1 VYGIVSAGGG
11 SIDIY
16 SEKGLGTT
24 MNVLLPVAEP
34 AAMVTESDS
43 PHVDLNGHGELI
55 LLVEDEESLRTMAS
69 RLLVRNGYQVC
80 EAEGG
85 AAAICRAEDPAQR
98 IDLLVTDM
106 VMPEMLGGEVVE
118 RIRAVRPG
126 LPALFISG
134 YAQQVLDFHGM
145 PSADRDI
152 LQKPFTEAALLR
164 RVRLALDGA
173 TVPRQAP
180 SSDTGTPARS
190 E

>member
-1 VYGIVSAGGG
+1 MG
-11 SIDIY
+11 S
-16 SEKGLGTT
+16 
-24 MNVLLPVAEP
+24 PP
-34 AAMVTESDS
+34 
-43 PHVDLNGHGELI
+43 
-55 LLVEDEESLRTMAS
+55 
-69 RLLVRNGYQVC
+69 
-80 EAEGG
+80 EG
-85 AAAICRAEDPAQR
+85 PAQR

-173 TVPRQAP
+173 TGPRQAP
-180 SSDTGTPARS
+180 SSDPGTPTHS